1 MIAKPTATS
10 CTADAQNQIARLMEQ
25 LGSSQNLSANY
36 GLNATGAPMHRIPR
50 TLENFG
56 YSNGGS
62 YLPYDTTAVVNEL
75 STGHPVLVEGWT
87 ENVEGHC
94 WLLHGLLRRTRTVKV
109 HNLETKEIIR
119 TYTETIYYPQCNWV
133 WNGQEDGYYLNGVFN
148 ISKGASFSDNYS
160 SGVTGTNHNPNYTY
174 DFKYDLNV
182 IIGIR
187 K

>member
-109 HNLETKEIIR
+109 HNLETKEIMKKVYESLVEKGYNPINQIVGYILSGDP
-119 TYTETIYYPQCNWV
+119 TYIT
-133 WNGQEDGYYLNGVFN
+133 
-148 ISKGASFSDNYS
+148 S
-160 SGVTGTNHNPNYTY
+160 HNDARN
-174 DFKYDLNV
+174 L
-182 IIGIR
+182 IR
-187 K
+187 KVERDELLEKMVKNYIGLEK

>member
-1 MIAKPTATS
+1 MYSLWGTYKYPNEYAGYIFNWSEMIAKPTATS

-75 STGHPVLVEGWT
+75 STGHPVLVEG
-87 ENVEGHC
+87 
-94 WLLHGLLRRTRTVKV
+94 
-109 HNLETKEIIR
+109 
-119 TYTETIYYPQCNWV
+119 
-133 WNGQEDGYYLNGVFN
+133 
-148 ISKGASFSDNYS
+148 
-160 SGVTGTNHNPNYTY
+160 
-174 DFKYDLNV
+174 
-182 IIGIR
+182 
-187 K
+187 

>member
-87 ENVEGHC
+87 ENVEGH
-94 WLLHGLLRRTRTVKV
+94 
-109 HNLETKEIIR
+109 
-119 TYTETIYYPQCNWV
+119 
-133 WNGQEDGYYLNGVFN
+133 
-148 ISKGASFSDNYS
+148 
-160 SGVTGTNHNPNYTY
+160 
-174 DFKYDLNV
+174 
-182 IIGIR
+182 
-187 K
+187 